1 MVPEVAMYF
10 CYSLLMVFW
19 GVLLIPA
26 FAYRAWRYQKRL
38 PGLSQRLGRLPET
51 LRFDGRETIWFHS
64 CSVGETLSLQALV
77 SSLHK
82 NFPAMRFVF
91 STITSTGQQV
101 AIRSFADYGK
111 GNTFYFPIDLASI
124 SRRVLDWIR
133 PAMLVIVDTEIWPNT
148 VNQARL
154 RGIPVVLVNGR
165 ISASSFRYYR
175 WARPILRR
183 VFQNY
188 RILMMQSEED
198 ANRIL
203 QIGAPA
209 GKVVMTGNIKFDGDM
224 AGTQSEQELAG
235 GLQKAFDLGTANAPL
250 IVAGSTHPEEEQILL
265 AAFRGIRRL
274 PELEN
279 TRLLLAPRH
288 PERFDAVAQLAADNG
303 FKVRR
308 RTDGASGPPNPDVL
322 LLDSMGELSAAY
334 RFATL
339 VFIGGTLIR
348 RGGHSIMEPARHSK
362 AIVIGPYM
370 ENFRSVAEEFLT
382 YGGIRQ
388 IAAGEENKSQQ
399 IQQLMEVFSELL
411 HNSQEREALGTAA
424 HAILERNRGAAHRAF
439 QRIAEI
445 YEETKMSKCL
455 TCN

>member
-1 MVPEVAMYF
+1 MYF
-10 CYSLLMVFW
+10 LYSLLLMLW
-19 GVLLIPA
+19 GFLLIPA
-26 FAYRAWRYQKRL
+26 FAYRAWRYHKRL
-38 PGLSQRLGRLPET
+38 PGLSQRLGRLPDT
-51 LRFDGRETIWFHS
+51 LKSDGRETIWFHS
-64 CSVGETLSLQALV
+64 CSVGETLSLQTLV
-77 SSLHK
+77 GTLRK
-82 NFPAMRFVF
+82 YFPEMRFVF
-91 STITSTGQQV
+91 STITQTGQQI

-111 GNTFYFPIDLASI
+111 GNTFYFPIDFAFI

-148 VNQARL
+148 VNQARR
-154 RGIPVVLVNGR
+154 RGIPVVLINGR

-188 RILMMQSEED
+188 KLLMMQSEED

-209 GKVVMTGNIKFDGDM
+209 EKVLITGNIKFDCDM
-224 AGTQSEQELAG
+224 AGIPSEEEVAG
-235 GLQKAFDLGTANAPL
+235 NLIKAFDLGDNNTSL

-265 AAFRGIRRL
+265 DAFRGIRRS
-274 PELEN
+274 PELKD

-288 PERFDAVAQLAADNG
+288 PERFDAIAQLAAANG
-303 FKVRR
+303 FRVRR
-308 RTDGASGPPNPDVL
+308 RTDGANGSKNPDVL
-322 LLDSMGELSAAY
+322 LLDTMGELSAAY

-339 VFIGGTLIR
+339 VFVGGTLIR
-348 RGGHSIMEPARHSK
+348 RGGHSIMEPARYSK
-362 AIVIGPYM
+362 PIVIGPYM
-370 ENFRSVAEEFLT
+370 ENFRRVAEEFRA

-399 IQQLMEVFSELL
+399 VQQLMEVFSELL
-411 HNSQEREALGTAA
+411 HNAQERESLGAA
-424 HAILERNRGAAHRAF
+424 AYAILERNRGAAHRAF

-445 YEETKMSKCL
+445 YEETKMSAKYIA
-455 TCN
+455 

>member
-1 MVPEVAMYF
+1 MYF
-10 CYSLLMVFW
+10 FYSLVLVFW
-19 GVLLIPA
+19 GVLLIPV

-38 PGLSQRLGRLPET
+38 PGLSQRLVNLPET
-51 LRFDGRETIWFHS
+51 LRFNGRETIWFHS
-64 CSVGETLSLQALV
+64 CSVGETLSLQTLV

-82 NFPAMRFVF
+82 KFPAMRFVF

-101 AIRSFADYGK
+101 AIQSFADYGK
-111 GNTFYFPIDLASI
+111 TFYFPIDFAFI

-133 PAMLVIVDTEIWPNT
+133 PAIMVIVDTEIWPNT

-175 WARPILRR
+175 WAKPILRR

-209 GKVVMTGNIKFDGDM
+209 GKVVMTGNIKFDGEM
-224 AGTQSEQELAG
+224 AGMQSGEDVAG
-235 GLQKAFDLGTANAPL
+235 NLEKAFGLGDSNTPL

-265 AAFRGIRRL
+265 DVFRGIRRSPGL
-274 PELEN
+274 KDV
-279 TRLLLAPRH
+279 RLLLAPRH
-288 PERFDAVAQLAADNG
+288 PERFDAVAQLAAGNG
-303 FKVRR
+303 FIVRR
-308 RTDGASGPPNPDVL
+308 RTNGGSGPQNPDVL

-334 RFATL
+334 KFATL
-339 VFIGGTLIR
+339 VFVGGTLIR
-348 RGGHSIMEPARHSK
+348 HGGHSIMEPARYSK

-370 ENFRSVAEEFLT
+370 ENFRRVAEEFLT
-382 YGGIRQ
+382 HGGIKQ
-388 IAAGEENKSQQ
+388 IAAGEENRNQQ
-399 IQQLMEVFSELL
+399 VQQLMEVFSELL
-411 HNSQEREALGTAA
+411 HNAQEREALGAA
-424 HAILERNRGAAHRAF
+424 ANAILESNRGAAHRAF

-445 YEETKMSKCL
+445 YEETKMSSKCL
-455 TCN
+455 A